1 MSRSRRLIL
10 LGLAALAVGAL
21 CRGLMALAEA
31 AIEGR
36 VRERLVAEAADRG
49 LSLSVERVRVRLPFR
64 ARLSGIAVSGR
75 GLEAE
80 LERVDVRVGLFG
92 HGVLGRLRRVE
103 VGALAAGLPEGLSVR
118 VAPSAWD
125 VSASGGLLA
134 LRGRNGEGGI
144 ALERPGEGAIRFRLD
159 RFALTRLV
167 LLRRDGAFVGDLGEA
182 SGVLALAPAAGGGIA
197 VDANLVSRGVRL
209 SMPPDEEATEP
220 APLGEPF
227 DAEGSVAATLFR
239 RAGFVD
245 VACLSGDAAGLRGSA
260 RGVAAF
266 APRDAWLDV
275 ELAVP
280 RLELG
285 PLLAASG
292 LELPAEGGELGSA
305 ELAARIA
312 GRMLDPKSWVVEE
325 RLDFRPPARHLP
337 EVERLRGPF
346 RRVMTGR
353 DGRRTPVAVD
363 PASPDFVP
371 LDDVPPHFVRGLLT
385 SEDAD
390 FWGHPGL
397 DLGEIPVAASM
408 NWVRGRR
415 ARGASTITQQL
426 AKNLFLTRE
435 RSYRRKLQEAAL
447 ALHLESTLGKRR
459 ILEIYLNVIEWG
471 PGIHGLGPA
480 ARHYFGKNPPDLTPR
495 EGAFLVALIPG
506 PVKYQASFAGGVLS
520 RGFTRL
526 VNGVLR
532 RLASVGTLTAEEL
545 RTELETPLR
554 LRWTPPDVRGEE
566 LLPGAVEPDTFDA
579 DEEALDE
586 MALDAKGASST
597 AAPEPAVAADGPA
610 AAAGLRPTF
619 PPAAPSASPVPTA
632 ASAPGPAPASSQP
645 ATSPE
650 RGPLAPATPSPTPA
664 PRPTPRGSTPPG

>member
-1 MSRSRRLIL
+1 MSRSRRVL
-10 LGLAALAVGAL
+10 LLALGALLAGAAVRGLLAVVEAALEGKVRARIVS
-21 CRGLMALAEA
+21 EA
-31 AIEGR
+31 AERGFR
-36 VRERLVAEAADRG
+36 ADVDAVRI
-49 LSLSVERVRVRLPFR
+49 RLPFR
-64 ARLSGIAVSGR
+64 ARLSGVSIAGH
-75 GLEAE
+75 GLDARVD
-80 LERVDVRVGLFG
+80 RVDVRAGFTGRGLA
-92 HGVLGRLRRVE
+92 GRLRRLE
-103 VGALAAGLPEGLSVR
+103 IGRLSAELPQGLSVL
-118 VAPSAWD
+118 AEPAAWD
-125 VSASGGLLA
+125 VSTRDGLLW
-134 LRGRNGEGGI
+134 LSGRS
-144 ALERPGEGAIRFRLD
+144 GEGAFALEKEAGRRLRVRADRLD
-159 RFALTRLV
+159 LTRLV
-167 LLRRDGAFVGDLGEA
+167 RVRRDGASLGDLGVA
-182 SGVLALAPAAGGGIA
+182 TGTLGLAPAVGGGFA
-197 VDANLVSRGVRL
+197 VDANVVLRRVRL
-209 SMPPDEEATEP
+209 ALPPEEDAP
-220 APLGEPF
+220 AEDSLGDPF
-227 DAEGSVAATLFR
+227 DAEGSLSATIHPDAR
-239 RAGFVD
+239 YVE
-245 VACLSGDAAGLRGSA
+245 VACASGDAAGLRGSA

-292 LELPAEGGELGSA
+292 LELPAGDGDLGSA
-305 ELAARIA
+305 ELAARIR

-325 RLDFRPPARHLP
+325 NLDFRPPARSLP

-371 LDDVPPHFVRGLLT
+371 LDDVPAHFVRGLLT

-471 PGIHGLGPA
+471 PGLHGLGPA
-480 ARHYFGKNPPDLTPR
+480 ARHYFGKNPQDLTPR

-506 PVKYQASFAGGVLS
+506 PVKYQPSFASGVLS

-532 RLASVGTLTAEEL
+532 RLASVGMLTPEEL
-545 RTELETPLR
+545 KAELETPLR
-554 LRWTPPDVRGEE
+554 LRWTPAEVPGEE
-566 LLPGAVEPDTFDA
+566 PLPGEAESDALEPD
-579 DEEALDE
+579 EEV
-586 MALDAKGASST
+586 LDAT
-597 AAPEPAVAADGPA
+597 D
-610 AAAGLRPTF
+610 
-619 PPAAPSASPVPTA
+619 AAPSAAVDLPVATEEPSAPELPTPPSSA
-632 ASAPGPAPASSQP
+632 ASATNPAPAAVSGP
-645 ATSPE
+645 GAATPTPPTTSPAKE
-650 RGPLAPATPSPTPA
+650 SPVSAPPSPAPA
-664 PRPTPRGSTPPG
+664 PRPTPRATAPPG

>member
-1 MSRSRRLIL
+1 MSRSRRVLIL
-10 LGLAALAVGAL
+10 ALGALLAGAAVRGLLAVVEAAL
-21 CRGLMALAEA
+21 
-31 AIEGR
+31 EGR
-36 VRERLVAEAADRG
+36 VRARIVSEAAERG
-49 LSLSVERVRVRLPFR
+49 FRADVDAVRVRLPFR
-64 ARLSGIAVSGR
+64 ASLSGVSIAGHGLDARVDRIDVRAGFTGR
-75 GLEAE
+75 GLA
-80 LERVDVRVGLFG
+80 
-92 HGVLGRLRRVE
+92 GRLRRLE
-103 VGALAAGLPEGLSVR
+103 IGRLSAELPQGLSIL
-118 VAPSAWD
+118 AEPAAWD
-125 VSASGGLLA
+125 VSSRDGLLW
-134 LRGRNGEGGI
+134 LSGRS
-144 ALERPGEGAIRFRLD
+144 GEGAFALEKEGGRRLRVRADRLD
-159 RFALTRLV
+159 LTRLV
-167 LLRRDGAFVGDLGEA
+167 RVRRDGASLGDLGVA
-182 SGVLALAPAAGGGIA
+182 TGTLGLAPAVGGGFA
-197 VDANLVSRGVRL
+197 VDANVVLRRVRL
-209 SMPPDEEATEP
+209 ALPPEEDAP
-220 APLGEPF
+220 AEDSLGDPF
-227 DAEGSVAATLFR
+227 DAEGSLSATIHPEAR
-239 RAGFVD
+239 YVE
-245 VACLSGDAAGLRGSA
+245 VACASGDAAGVLGSA
-260 RGVAAF
+260 RGIAAF

-292 LELPAEGGELGSA
+292 LELPAGDGDLGSA
-305 ELAARIA
+305 ELAARIR

-325 RLDFRPPARHLP
+325 NLDFRPPARALP

-371 LDDVPPHFVRGLLT
+371 LDDVPAHFVRGLLT

-471 PGIHGLGPA
+471 PGLHGLGPA
-480 ARHYFGKNPPDLTPR
+480 ARHYFGKNPQDLTPR

-506 PVKYQASFAGGVLS
+506 PVKYQPSFASGVLS

-532 RLASVGTLTAEEL
+532 RLASVGMLAPEEL
-545 RTELETPLR
+545 KAELETPLR
-554 LRWTPPDVRGEE
+554 LRWTPAEVPGEE
-566 LLPGAVEPDTFDA
+566 PLPGEAESDALEPD
-579 DEEALDE
+579 EEV
-586 MALDAKGASST
+586 LDATDAARSAAVDLPVATDEPS
-597 AAPEPAVAADGPA
+597 APE
-610 AAAGLRPTF
+610 LPT
-619 PPAAPSASPVPTA
+619 PPSPAAPATNPVPAAVSGPGAATPTPPTTSPAKESPV
-632 ASAPGPAPASSQP
+632 SAPPS
-645 ATSPE
+645 
-650 RGPLAPATPSPTPA
+650 LAPA
-664 PRPTPRGSTPPG
+664 PRPTPRGTAPPG

>member
-1 MSRSRRLIL
+1 MPRARRIL
-10 LGLAALAVGAL
+10 LLALGALLAGAAL
-21 CRGLMALAEA
+21 RGLLAVVEA
-31 AIEGR
+31 ALEGR
-36 VRERLVAEAADRG
+36 IRARIVSEAAERG
-49 LSLSVERVRVRLPFR
+49 FRADVDGVKVRLPFR
-64 ARLSGIAVSGR
+64 AHLSGIAVVGR
-75 GLEAE
+75 GVKAR

-92 HGVLGRLRRVE
+92 RGAVGHLRRIE
-103 VGALAAGLPEGLSVR
+103 LGALAAELPEGLSVR

-125 VSASGGLLA
+125 ASAEAGVLA

-144 ALERPGEGAIRFRLD
+144 AFERPGGGAIRLRLD
-159 RFALTRLV
+159 RLALTRLV

-182 SGVLALAPAAGGGIA
+182 SGVFGLTPAADGSVA
-197 VDANLVSRGVRL
+197 FEVNLFSRGVRL
-209 SMPPDEEATEP
+209 SMPPDEEATE
-220 APLGEPF
+220 AVPLGEPF
-227 DAEGSVAATLFR
+227 DAEGSLTATLFR
-239 RAGFVD
+239 EAAFLD
-245 VACLSGDAAGLRGSA
+245 VACLSGDAAGLRGTA

-275 ELAVP
+275 GLEVP

-292 LELPAEGGELGSA
+292 LELPAEDGDLGSA
-305 ELAARIA
+305 ELVARIE
-312 GRMLDPKSWVVEE
+312 GRMLDPKSWVVDEK
-325 RLDFRPPARHLP
+325 LDFRPPARPLP

-363 PASPDFVP
+363 PESPDFVP
-371 LDDVPPHFVRGLLT
+371 LDDVPAHFVRGLLT

-471 PGIHGLGPA
+471 PGLHGLGPA
-480 ARHYFGKNPPDLTPR
+480 ARHYFGKNPQDLTPR

-506 PVKYQASFAGGVLS
+506 PVKYQPSFASGVLS

-532 RLASVGTLTAEEL
+532 RLASVGMLTPEEL
-545 RTELETPLR
+545 KTELETPLR
-554 LRWTPPDVRGEE
+554 LRWTPPDAPGEE
-566 LLPGAVEPDTFDA
+566 PLAGGAEADALEPD
-579 DEEALDE
+579 EEVLDE
-586 MALDAKGASST
+586 DGTPASDVAGTSLAT
-597 AAPEPAVAADGPA
+597 TYPVAPGLPTPFSSAAPA
-610 AAAGLRPTF
+610 
-619 PPAAPSASPVPTA
+619 ASPVPTA
-632 ASAPGPAPASSQP
+632 SPATGPAATP
-645 ATSPE
+645 TSPPKE
-650 RGPLAPATPSPTPA
+650 SPAPTLSSPTPA
-664 PRPTPRGSTPPG
+664 SRPTPRGTAPPG

>member
-1 MSRSRRLIL
+1 MSRSRRIL
-10 LGLAALAVGAL
+10 LLALGAILAGAAVRGLLAVVEAALEGKVRARIVS
-21 CRGLMALAEA
+21 EA
-31 AIEGR
+31 AERGFR
-36 VRERLVAEAADRG
+36 ADVDAVRI
-49 LSLSVERVRVRLPFR
+49 RLPFR
-64 ARLSGIAVSGR
+64 ASLSGVSIVGHGLDARVDRIDVRAGFTGR
-75 GLEAE
+75 GLA
-80 LERVDVRVGLFG
+80 
-92 HGVLGRLRRVE
+92 GRLRRLE
-103 VGALAAGLPEGLSVR
+103 IGRLSAELPQGLSIL
-118 VAPSAWD
+118 AEPAAWD
-125 VSASGGLLA
+125 VSTRDGLLW
-134 LRGRNGEGGI
+134 LSGRS
-144 ALERPGEGAIRFRLD
+144 GEGAFALGKEAGRRLRVRAD
-159 RFALTRLV
+159 QLDLTRLV
-167 LLRRDGAFVGDLGEA
+167 RVRRDGASLGDLGVA
-182 SGVLALAPAAGGGIA
+182 TGTLGLAPAVRGGLA
-197 VDANLVSRGVRL
+197 VDANVVLRRVRL
-209 SMPPDEEATEP
+209 ALPPEEDAP
-220 APLGEPF
+220 AEDSLGDPF
-227 DAEGSVAATLFR
+227 DAEGSVSATIHPEAR
-239 RAGFVD
+239 YVE
-245 VACLSGDAAGLRGSA
+245 VACASGDAAGLRGAA
-260 RGVAAF
+260 RGIAAF

-292 LELPAEGGELGSA
+292 LELPAGDGDLGSA
-305 ELAARIA
+305 ELVARIR

-325 RLDFRPPARHLP
+325 NLDFRPPAHALP

-371 LDDVPPHFVRGLLT
+371 LDDVPAHFVRGLLT

-471 PGIHGLGPA
+471 PGLHGLGPA
-480 ARHYFGKNPPDLTPR
+480 ARHYFGKNPQDLTPR

-506 PVKYQASFAGGVLS
+506 PVKYQPSFASGVLS

-532 RLASVGTLTAEEL
+532 RLASVGMLTPEEL
-545 RTELETPLR
+545 KAELETPLR
-554 LRWTPPDVRGEE
+554 LRWTPAEVPGEE
-566 LLPGAVEPDTFDA
+566 PLPGEAESDALEPD
-579 DEEALDE
+579 EEV
-586 MALDAKGASST
+586 LDAT
-597 AAPEPAVAADGPA
+597 D
-610 AAAGLRPTF
+610 
-619 PPAAPSASPVPTA
+619 AAPSAAVDLPVATDEP
-632 ASAPGPAPASSQP
+632 SAPELPTPPSS
-645 ATSPE
+645 A
-650 RGPLAPATPSPTPA
+650 APATNPVPAAVSVPGAATPTPPTTSPAKESPVSAPPSSAPA
-664 PRPTPRGSTPPG
+664 PRPTPRGTAPPG

>member
-1 MSRSRRLIL
+1 MSRVRRVL
-10 LGLAALAVGAL
+10 LLALGALLAGAAARGFLAVVEAALEGRIRARIVS
-21 CRGLMALAEA
+21 EA
-31 AIEGR
+31 A
-36 VRERLVAEAADRG
+36 ERGFRADVDG
-49 LSLSVERVRVRLPFR
+49 VTVRLPFR
-64 ARLSGIAVSGR
+64 ARLSGLVIAGHGVR
-75 GLEAE
+75 AR
-80 LERVDVRVGLFG
+80 LERVDVRVSLLGRG
-92 HGVLGRLRRVE
+92 AVGRLRRVE
-103 VGALAAGLPEGLSVR
+103 VGALAADLPEGLSVR

-125 VSASGGLLA
+125 VSVEAGLLA

-144 ALERPGEGAIRFRLD
+144 AFERPGGGAFRLRLD
-159 RFALTRLV
+159 RLALTRLV

-182 SGVLALAPAAGGGIA
+182 SGILDLTPAADGSLA
-197 VDANLVSRGVRL
+197 VETNLISRGVRL
-209 SMPPDEEATEP
+209 SMPPDEEVTE
-220 APLGEPF
+220 AVPLGEPF
-227 DAEGSVAATLFR
+227 DAEGTLTATLFR
-239 RAGFVD
+239 EAAFLE
-245 VACLSGDAAGLRGSA
+245 VACLSGDAAGLRGTA

-275 ELAVP
+275 GLEVP

-292 LELPAEGGELGSA
+292 LELPAEDGDLGSA
-305 ELAARIA
+305 ELVARIE

-325 RLDFRPPARHLP
+325 RLDFRPPARPLP
-337 EVERLRGPF
+337 EVARLRGPF

-353 DGRRTPVAVD
+353 DGRRTPVTVD
-363 PASPDFVP
+363 SESPDFVP
-371 LDDVPPHFVRGLLT
+371 LEAVPAHFVRGLLT

-397 DLGEIPVAASM
+397 DLGEVPVAASM

-471 PGIHGLGPA
+471 PGLHGLGPA
-480 ARHYFGKNPPDLTPR
+480 ARHYFGKNPQDLTPR

-506 PVKYQASFAGGVLS
+506 PVKYQSSYAGGVLS

-532 RLASVGTLTAEEL
+532 RLASVGMLTDEEL
-545 RTELETPLR
+545 KAELETPLR
-554 LRWTPPDVRGEE
+554 LRWTPADMAGEE
-566 LLPGAVEPDTFDA
+566 LVAGGAGSDALEPDEEVEEEVGVPILAPVEPAPAT
-579 DEEALDE
+579 DES
-586 MALDAKGASST
+586 ASSGL
-597 AAPEPAVAADGPA
+597 PASSALPPA
-610 AAAGLRPTF
+610 AAGPV
-619 PPAAPSASPVPTA
+619 PAAGT
-632 ASAPGPAPASSQP
+632 APGPA
-645 ATSPE
+645 AT
-650 RGPLAPATPSPTPA
+650 PTPA
-664 PRPTPRGSTPPG
+664 ARPPARESPGPVLPPPAPTPRPTPRATAPAG